1 MKTEKESFA
10 PLTNEAV
17 GEVWNSSVT
26 KKKKKKFSLSKNME
40 ISLFRM
46 RDGISSRA
54 IVQIS
59 KIPTS

>member
-26 KKKKKKFSLSKNME
+26 KKKKFSLSKNIE